1 MLKFLIFSSV
11 FVASTNSAWIKIKE
25 IEEIDSESD
34 FWDSVDKAFIENI
47 AKTFIPTNPNLIPKL
62 ILQMEI
68 EDRQV
73 LLQKI
78 IQSTPDLP
86 EILAKSMTKEQK
98 IRLMH
103 NSKWMTQTINSME
116 KEQKKNTIEA
126 LTKNSDI
133 CNYAHPTKIP
143 IFTMFVTFLLLL
155 SLN

>member
-25 IEEIDSESD
+25 IEDSESD
-34 FWDSVDKAFIENI
+34 FWDSVDQAFIENI
-47 AKTFIPTNPNLIPKL
+47 AQTFIPINPNLIPTL
-62 ILQMEI
+62 ILKMEI

-86 EILAKSMTKEQK
+86 EILAKSMTEEQK
-98 IRLMH
+98 TRLMH
-103 NSKWMTQTINSME
+103 NSEWMTQTINSME
-116 KEQKKNTIEA
+116 KEQKKNMIEA

-133 CNYAHPTKIP
+133 CNNSHPTKIP
-143 IFTMFVTFLLLL
+143 IFLILVNFLFLFL
-155 SLN
+155 

>member
-25 IEEIDSESD
+25 VEDTDSESD
-34 FWDSVDKAFIENI
+34 FWDSVDQAFIENI

-86 EILAKSMTKEQK
+86 EILAKSMTEEQK
-98 IRLMH
+98 TQLMH
-103 NSKWMTQTINSME
+103 NSEWMTQTINSME
-116 KEQKKNTIEA
+116 KEQKKNMIEA

-133 CNYAHPTKIP
+133 CNDSHPTKIP
-143 IFTMFVTFLLLL
+143 IFLILVNFLFLFL
-155 SLN
+155 